1 MAPMIFPVGG
11 IISITLLSM
20 MGVSF
25 CALMAIFLILAAK
38 YSYRKLCP
46 VRVAISAHG
55 GEEVSLLVR
64 FSKGAAYTIW
74 GHIND
79 RNPFILWSREKVKT
93 EEEVKILVADYTGDD
108 FNSGSWG
115 MRVYDHM
122 HIPVLFE
129 KGKTDWIQIK
139 VRVARGGYEKEVST
153 FTNSVQKNQENMR
166 SRRRSDCNMELGNQL
181 PIGQNFGVQNVA
193 QVPSRP
199 VCGPDG
205 ALELVSRDAF
215 LGHAHLDTH
224 MR

>member
-1 MAPMIFPVGG
+1 MGWNPAKIWLWISNINTIHGLVTIFIGTAGGYLAPMIFPVGG

-108 FNSGSWG
+108 FYSGSWG

-139 VRVARGGYEKEVST
+139 VRVARGGLRKRSEHFYQFRAKEPGKHEIEKKE
-153 FTNSVQKNQENMR
+153 
-166 SRRRSDCNMELGNQL
+166 
-181 PIGQNFGVQNVA
+181 
-193 QVPSRP
+193 
-199 VCGPDG
+199 
-205 ALELVSRDAF
+205 
-215 LGHAHLDTH
+215 
-224 MR
+224 